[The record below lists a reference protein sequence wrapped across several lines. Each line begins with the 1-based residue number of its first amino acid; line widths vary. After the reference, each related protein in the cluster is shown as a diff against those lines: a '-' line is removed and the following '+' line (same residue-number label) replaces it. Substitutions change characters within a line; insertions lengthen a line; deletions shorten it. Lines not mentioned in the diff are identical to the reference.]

1 MLTFCVFLY
10 LDENIL
16 TFIVIKLFVS
26 QIVESSSQILKS
38 FTLDI

>member
-1 MLTFCVFLY
+1 MLTFCVFLH

-26 QIVESSSQILKS
+26 QIVQSSSQILKS
-38 FTLDI
+38 LTLDI